1 QVMEYFYH
9 DIVQAKKNHLIE
21 AGDLNGAERKLDR
34 IIDKVFID
42 AYHLDGSKE
51 VEYEGQRLVVKEVIK
66 SFAERSVAMDRAY
79 APFRLEAIESKGFR
93 HTLSLQAQ
101 GNPVVVLTGII
112 DRADRKENVL
122 RVIDYKTGR
131 DKTEIKGTVRDLFT
145 RDGALHNKAAF
156 QTLLYALLYKSNAN
170 TSGMK
175 IVPGLMN
182 RLNLFDDNFRFGLTM
197 GANPIDDIDQHLQ
210 EF

>member
-1 QVMEYFYH
+1 HPHEVNPIVVKKDERVFNRLAQYCIGESTPREFYPTALNDYVECRLKFYFKHIAQIKEAKEIEEDLDARVLGNFLHQVMEYFYH

-21 AGDLNGAERKLDR
+21 ASDLNGAERKLDR

-66 SFAERSVAMDRAY
+66 SFAERIVAMDRAY

-112 DRADRKENVL
+112 D
-122 RVIDYKTGR
+122 
-131 DKTEIKGTVRDLFT
+131 
-145 RDGALHNKAAF
+145 
-156 QTLLYALLYKSNAN
+156 
-170 TSGMK
+170 
-175 IVPGLMN
+175 
-182 RLNLFDDNFRFGLTM
+182 
-197 GANPIDDIDQHLQ
+197 
-210 EF
+210 